1 MFNSVETQNMEIDQL
16 LQAYCASR
24 SPQLRNQLLERNLP
38 LAASVARR
46 FAGRGVDYDDLFQ
59 IASLALLKS
68 LERYDCGKGRFISF
82 AIPSVVGEVKNF
94 FRDRSRLMRMP
105 RRSGEL
111 ILRIEK
117 TRAEL
122 DQRLSRS
129 PTSQEIADELN
140 ISVEQLLEALETRSA
155 VNTSS
160 LEAGVGDEEDG
171 SPLEALLG
179 LNEAGFERVETRDLI
194 ERGLNQLPELERRVI
209 EARFYNNLSQR
220 ETAQRLGV
228 SQMSISR
235 AERRALELF
244 RRLIGEDE
252 DQTLH

>member
-1 MFNSVETQNMEIDQL
+1 M
-16 LQAYCASR
+16 
-24 SPQLRNQLLERNLP
+24 
-38 LAASVARR
+38 
-46 FAGRGVDYDDLFQ
+46 
-59 IASLALLKS
+59 
-68 LERYDCGKGRFISF
+68 
-82 AIPSVVGEVKNF
+82 
-94 FRDRSRLMRMP
+94 
-105 RRSGEL
+105 
-111 ILRIEK
+111 
-117 TRAEL
+117 
-122 DQRLSRS
+122 
-129 PTSQEIADELN
+129 
-140 ISVEQLLEALETRSA
+140 
-155 VNTSS
+155 
-160 LEAGVGDEEDG
+160 
-171 SPLEALLG
+171 EALLG